1 MQSLQPGSWQMRASA
16 RQPRL
21 WLRTLSQVSTCT
33 GCLHS
38 PAWLDYS
45 GCNPCSAP
53 GSTSLWLINLIGWAQ
68 VFLVTMQLPQR
79 WRCPITARPTSV
91 VSGCAQTHLIAT
103 VAEGFNE
110 QTLKPAAH
118 EVATRVEPL
127 AEELNR
133 EHLQPLAAETA
144 QAFEEQAKALA
155 EAVGQLAEGLP
166 KAIRRAVKIN
176 KVGWNE
182 K

>member
-1 MQSLQPGSWQMRASA
+1 M
-16 RQPRL
+16 
-21 WLRTLSQVSTCT
+21 
-33 GCLHS
+33 H
-38 PAWLDYS
+38 
-45 GCNPCSAP
+45 
-53 GSTSLWLINLIGWAQ
+53 
-68 VFLVTMQLPQR
+68 
-79 WRCPITARPTSV
+79 ARPTSV
-91 VSGCAQTHLIAT
+91 VSGCTQTRLIAA

-118 EVATRVEPL
+118 ELATRVEPL

-176 KVGWNE
+176 KVGWRCGFWSG
-182 K
+182 KMFARMS